1 MHEYAQITGS
11 ILIRLYGCY
20 EESRVMHTLIIHH
33 HPPCRFSKRLSEQAW
48 ISPKHSDSY
57 WKPRTFGKKN
67 MQKTSIRLH
76 PMIINHPLR
85 MIFPTFR
92 LWGLQLSCGSGLRQ
106 KGLPKPL
113 RWPWPGD
120 EPTWSNME
128 NVWTCHLIHILMMDI
143 DGYWWILMD
152 DIAPWKT
159 VQSESER
166 HCCSHFFDLFCL
178 ATWWCLVLH
187 RLIPSELCNWHL
199 LLVCGKPANSECQ
212 KWRHIWCGAWGKQE
226 SCW

>member
-128 NVWTCHLIHILMMDI
+128 KEDRRAKQISKLGKAPQKTTGLTKADQSWQDPAGMVAHKLGNTLAKRRRDNVWRQH
-143 DGYWWILMD
+143 
-152 DIAPWKT
+152 P
-159 VQSESER
+159 
-166 HCCSHFFDLFCL
+166 
-178 ATWWCLVLH
+178 
-187 RLIPSELCNWHL
+187 
-199 LLVCGKPANSECQ
+199 
-212 KWRHIWCGAWGKQE
+212 
-226 SCW
+226 